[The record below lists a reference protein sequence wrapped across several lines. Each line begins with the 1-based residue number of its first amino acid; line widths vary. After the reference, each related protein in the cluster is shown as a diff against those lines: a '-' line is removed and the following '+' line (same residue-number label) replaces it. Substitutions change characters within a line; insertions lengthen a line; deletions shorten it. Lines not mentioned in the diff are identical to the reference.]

1 MPGTRLPKKPEHGS
15 SPRTAQRPR
24 PQREE
29 KTFVP
34 RRKKSR
40 TEVFLNVPYDPQF
53 DKLFLAYIAGLSA
66 YRMVP
71 RATLE
76 ITDSSRRL
84 EKILT
89 LERRCK
95 YSIHDLS
102 RVQLSPEKPRTPRF
116 NMPFELGL
124 CVADANRKGRQKQN
138 WFVLE
143 AESHRLNKSLS
154 DLDGTDPRIHG
165 NTVQGVLSSLADL
178 FKRPGQQ
185 PTVPQMK
192 RIYQALRRDQPS
204 ILKKAGS
211 KTLYG
216 KRVFVDVCVAAS
228 TEADR
233 VLVD

>member
-29 KTFVP
+29 KPFVP
-34 RRKKSR
+34 KGKKSR

-102 RVQLSPEKPRTPRF
+102 RVQLSREKPRTPRF

-124 CVADANRKGRQKQN
+124 CVADANRKGGKKQN

-143 AESHRLNKSLS
+143 AESYRLNKSLS

-165 NTVQGVLSSLADL
+165 NTVLGVLSSLGNL
-178 FKRPGQQ
+178 FRLPGRQ
-185 PTVPQMK
+185 PTVPQMM
-192 RIYQALRRDQPS
+192 RIYRVLRKDQPL

-211 KTLYG
+211 TTLYT
-216 KRVFVDVCVAAS
+216 KRVFVDVCFEASEEAEQIVA
-228 TEADR
+228 E
-233 VLVD
+233 

>member
-1 MPGTRLPKKPEHGS
+1 MTKG
-15 SPRTAQRPR
+15 
-24 PQREE
+24 
-29 KTFVP
+29 
-34 RRKKSR
+34 KKSR

-53 DKLFLAYIAGLSA
+53 DKLFLAYIAGLTA

-102 RVQLSPEKPRTPRF
+102 RVQLSQDKPRTPRF

-124 CVADANRKGRQKQN
+124 CVADANRKAGQKQD

-143 AESHRLNKSLS
+143 GVSHRLNKALS
-154 DLDGTDPRIHG
+154 DLDGTDPRIHE
-165 NTVQGVLSSLADL
+165 NTVQGVLSSLASL

-185 PTVPQMK
+185 PTVPQML
-192 RIYQALRRDQPS
+192 RIYRALRRDQPS

-211 KTLYG
+211 KTLYN
-216 KRVFVDVCVAAS
+216 KRVFVDICVAAN

-233 VLVD
+233 ALVD

>member
-1 MPGTRLPKKPEHGS
+1 MAK
-15 SPRTAQRPR
+15 
-24 PQREE
+24 
-29 KTFVP
+29 
-34 RRKKSR
+34 RKKSR
-40 TEVFLNVPYDPQF
+40 TEVFLNIPYDPQF

-89 LERRCK
+89 LERHCK

-102 RVQLSPEKPRTPRF
+102 WVKLDRKKPRAPRF

-124 CVADANRKGRQKQN
+124 CVADANRKGGQKQN

-143 AESHRLNKSLS
+143 AVSHRLNKSLS

-165 NTVQGVLSSLADL
+165 NTVVGVLGSLANL
-178 FKRPGQQ
+178 FNRPGRQ

-192 RIYQALRRDQPS
+192 RIYRALRRDQAA
-204 ILKKAGS
+204 ILNKAGS
-211 KTLYG
+211 STLYA
-216 KRVFVDVCVAAS
+216 KRVFADLCVLALSEAAVAA
-228 TEADR
+228 E
-233 VLVD
+233 